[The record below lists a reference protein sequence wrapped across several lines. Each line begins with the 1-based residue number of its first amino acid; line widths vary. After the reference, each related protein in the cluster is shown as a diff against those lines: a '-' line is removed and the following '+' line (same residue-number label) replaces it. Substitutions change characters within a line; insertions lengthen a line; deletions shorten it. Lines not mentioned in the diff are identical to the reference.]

1 MEKPKDT
8 VIRVTSDN
16 HDTTLTLNW
25 DCTGTQFVRAFA
37 DIMHIETYPTTVI
50 ISCLRE
56 IADELEEDAKL
67 VVEND

>member
-8 VIRVTSDN
+8 IIRVTSDN

-25 DCTGTQFVRAFA
+25 DCTGTQFVKAFT
-37 DIMHIETYPTTVI
+37 DIMHIETYPTSVI

-56 IADELEEDAKL
+56 VANELEEEAKF